1 MYSPPYPL
9 PYPSH
14 LPALVLPVQGWPAGP
29 LPFPRFPENAGYP
42 SADPKQLISSAAS
55 FRKLLADGNIVLA
68 RLSDEPFALRLMTAA
83 QAGRKQEVDRLMK
96 GIAVSSALAAR
107 YTPSGL
113 IVTVTPGAQELA
125 CCALTMSLKW
135 GQ

>member
-14 LPALVLPVQGWPAGP
+14 LPDFAPSVYNWPAGP
-29 LPFPRFPENAGYP
+29 PFTRFPENTGYP

-55 FRKLLADGNIVLA
+55 FRRLLADGNVVLA
-68 RLSDEPFALRLMTAA
+68 RLSDEPFAFRLMTAA

-96 GIAVSSALAAR
+96 SIAVSSVLAAR